1 MTNETVNIKIHEKPK
16 KHDFLLSA
24 KNFYLTYS
32 NCSSKLETIISFL
45 KIKLSSYIVQ
55 DYIAVQENHESGELH
70 VHIFLKL
77 LKKALIK
84 SPTFLDFID
93 DDGKTYHGN
102 YQTAKKRNSVIEYM
116 LKDISVKTDPKLYYS
131 PSMSNL
137 IGEIA
142 NFKTLSESLIDLA
155 EEGKIVEAME
165 FLKKEDPDM
174 YLKQGNKLQKR
185 LIDIYK
191 DQYMKTQR
199 EYNIDKF
206 YISSDVYESL
216 IDYIR
221 RKQNG
226 ENPVLALVGNARHR

>member
-1 MTNETVNIKIHEKPK
+1 
-16 KHDFLLSA
+16 
-24 KNFYLTYS
+24 
-32 NCSSKLETIISFL
+32 
-45 KIKLSSYIVQ
+45 
-55 DYIAVQENHESGELH
+55 
-70 VHIFLKL
+70 
-77 LKKALIK
+77 
-84 SPTFLDFID
+84 
-93 DDGKTYHGN
+93 
-102 YQTAKKRNSVIEYM
+102 M

>member
-1 MTNETVNIKIHEKPK
+1 
-16 KHDFLLSA
+16 
-24 KNFYLTYS
+24 
-32 NCSSKLETIISFL
+32 
-45 KIKLSSYIVQ
+45 
-55 DYIAVQENHESGELH
+55 
-70 VHIFLKL
+70 
-77 LKKALIK
+77 
-84 SPTFLDFID
+84 
-93 DDGKTYHGN
+93 
-102 YQTAKKRNSVIEYM
+102 M

-155 EEGKIVEAME
+155 EEGKIIEAME